1 MQNNKKRED
10 TGYHRRKIVRNVIYL
25 VLFVVAVYLQIKGHA
40 DESYT
45 GLAIQFLSLF
55 IFLGILA
62 SYNHEMKK
70 LG

>member
-1 MQNNKKRED
+1 MNDKTNKKD
-10 TGYHRRKIVRNVIYL
+10 TSYVRRKIIRNIIYL
-25 VLFVVAVYLQIKGHA
+25 VLFVVAVYLQVIGHA

-55 IFLGILA
+55 IFLGILT
-62 SYNHEMKK
+62 SYNYEMKK